1 MKKFFPIFILFFG
14 ILYNYTLAC
23 TTAVISG
30 KYTLDGRSI
39 IWKLRDSD
47 EPKNSMRYFAD
58 GIYPYIGLVNS
69 TDIKGENV
77 WAGTNSAGFA
87 IMNSAS
93 YNVNIGDT
101 TPLKDKEGIFMK
113 LALQTCASLEDFE
126 QLLETYPKPR
136 GIAANFGVMDAKGG
150 IAFYE
155 VDHWKWTKFDAN
167 DPRIAPKG
175 YIIRTN
181 YSETGTNEEK
191 RGSIRRQTAEKIFA
205 EAAKKNKLNYRTV
218 IQEFSRCFYHP
229 VFGINFRKK
238 YETSQPETEFVAS
251 DDFITRHS
259 SVSALIIQSVKPEE
273 LPDMTTIWALVGY
286 PATTVAMPLWLRGN
300 ENIPKILR
308 YDEQIKNS
316 PLNEYALEWK
326 KACYPINN
334 PEGYHY
340 LKMTQLV
347 NVDKTGYIQRIE
359 LLEKEI
365 FKLTD
370 EKLSIWGI
378 KPPLTSEIEK
388 YYEFLNSKVSDFYA
402 NNEIKK

>member
-1 MKKFFPIFILFFG
+1 MKKFFPIFFLFFA
-14 ILYNYTLAC
+14 LPYDYTVAC
-23 TTAVISG
+23 TTAIISG
-30 KYTLDGRSI
+30 KHTPDGRSI

-47 EPKNSMRYFAD
+47 EPKNSMRYFSD
-58 GIYPYIGLVNS
+58 GVYPYIGLVNS
-69 TDIKGENV
+69 ADIKGENV
-77 WAGTNSAGFA
+77 WAGTNSAGFS

-101 TPLKDKEGIFMK
+101 SPLKDKEGVFMK
-113 LALQTCASLEDFE
+113 LALQTCASLQDFE

-136 GIAANFGVMDAKGG
+136 GLAANFGVMDANGG

-155 VDHWKWTKFDAN
+155 VDNWKWTKFDAN
-167 DPRIAPKG
+167 NPQLAPNG

-181 YSETGTNEEK
+181 YSETGINEEK

-205 EAAKKNKLNYRTV
+205 EAAKKSKLNYRTV
-218 IQEFSRCFYHP
+218 IQEFSRCFYQP
-229 VFGINFRKK
+229 VFGIDFRKK
-238 YETSQPETEFVAS
+238 YETSRPESEFVAS

-273 LPDMTTIWALVGY
+273 FPDMTTVWALVGY
-286 PATTVAMPLWLRGN
+286 PATTVAMPLWLHGK

-308 YDEQIKNS
+308 YDPHVKNS

-326 KACYPINN
+326 KTCYPITN

-359 LLEKEI
+359 PLEREI
-365 FKLTD
+365 FMLTD
-370 EKLSIWGI
+370 EKLALWRVT
-378 KPPLTSEIEK
+378 PPQTSEIEN
-388 YYEFLNSKVSDFYA
+388 YYEFLNKKISDFYVI
-402 NNEIKK
+402 EKPQ

>member
-1 MKKFFPIFILFFG
+1 MKKFFPIFILFFS
-14 ILYNYTLAC
+14 ILCNYTRAC

-30 KYTLDGRSI
+30 KYTNDGRSI

-58 GIYPYIGLVNS
+58 GVYPYLGLVNS

-77 WAGTNSAGFA
+77 WAGANSTGFA

-93 YNVNIGDT
+93 YNVNIENT
-101 TPLKDKEGIFMK
+101 SPLKDKEGIFMK
-113 LALQTCASLEDFE
+113 LALQTCATLQDFE

-155 VDHWKWTKFDAN
+155 VDNWKWTKFDAN
-167 DPRIAPKG
+167 NPQIAPKG

-181 YSETGTNEEK
+181 YSETGINEEK
-191 RGSIRRQTAEKIFA
+191 RGAIRRQTAEKIFG

-229 VFGINFRKK
+229 VFGIDYRKK
-238 YETSQPETEFVAS
+238 YETGRPKTDFVPS
-251 DDFITRHS
+251 DDFITRYS

-273 LPDMTTIWALVGY
+273 FPDMTTIWTLIGY
-286 PATTVAMPLWLRGN
+286 PATTVAMPLWLHGN
-300 ENIPKILR
+300 ENIPKILQ
-308 YDEQIKNS
+308 YDSRVKNS

-347 NVDKTGYIQRIE
+347 NPNKTGYIQRIE
-359 LLEKEI
+359 PLEKEI
-365 FKLTD
+365 FMLTD
-370 EKLSIWGI
+370 EKLAIWR
-378 KPPLTSEIEK
+378 KTPPHASEIEK
-388 YYEFLNSKVSDFYA
+388 YYEHLNKKVSDFYTA
-402 NNEIKK
+402 EKSR